1 MKNRLAAYR
10 KSLLLSALTAGMAVS
25 TFTNASVF
33 PEGAE
38 FKQLYTGGQ
47 FTEGVTVSPK
57 GDVYFVD
64 VRPTK
69 EPGDKLGRTLI
80 YHPNTDSTT
89 VLLGVNGQVN
99 GMKFTPNGKLL
110 MTSRANYGTRSLV
123 ELDLETN
130 ESRLLAARY
139 EGKPF
144 NGLNDLAIAPNGTV
158 FVTDPRY
165 LGYEER
171 GQDFFGVYAIDKSFN
186 ISLVTKDVLK
196 PNGIAVSPDGKTLYV
211 AEHYINSD
219 NLLEPTEELSFGP
232 MRVLAYELSENS
244 VLGEPKVVFDYGQE
258 DGPDGMITDSEGN
271 LYVAAR
277 ADSNFGIHVFN
288 SEGDKIDQIV
298 TPQKP
303 TNVAFGKGENNHK
316 LYITAGGSLYVV
328 DTKQKGWN

>member
-99 GMKFTPNGKLL
+99 GMKFSPNGKLL

-328 DTKQKGWN
+328 DTKKKGWN